1 MDLQLDTEIRSVLK
15 LVRGSFLRTNETPL
29 EKAIQ
34 ELKRVTESAQNA
46 TDTNYSKRLLDEKL
60 KRLGDFPDRKQFK
73 EMKQQLNSHSKY
85 LEGLETKSK
94 KPRKR
99 SIKLQSNKLPKHPQ
113 KPVIPA
119 RKGFTRRG
127 ANKKKTLNTDSRNL
141 RLERTKRQLEK
152 ENVSALYETSR
163 LRQELRK
170 EKRALAKERSENA
183 RKSLEIDLLRSD
195 NNNAYQ
201 NLDESKTALKE
212 AQERCRELE
221 ASLQSQNEATQTAQD
236 PYTGESPTTL
246 DESFDEAGDLGDML
260 PSTPCSPVGNKSNE
274 HVQNIATPPPS
285 QKRRS
290 SIRARAATPPE
301 TPAAGPSNSII
312 LLADCFPVVED
323 ENFDL
328 ETEEIMIDHLKSDR
342 VFRRFKEFLK
352 SGHENS
358 WFCVEDIV
366 KYGYS
371 FGSWND
377 NICENGE
384 HDGVRCRQ
392 VKVTVVDST
401 RHLCFK
407 RDERACANSWQG
419 WDGGEMGW

>member
-1 MDLQLDTEIRSVLK
+1 MDQQLDTEIRNVLE

-29 EKAIQ
+29 ENAIQ
-34 ELKRVTESAQNA
+34 ELRRVTESAQNA
-46 TDTNYSKRLLDEKL
+46 TDSYYSKRLLNEKL
-60 KRLGDFPDRKQFK
+60 KRLDDFPDRKQFK
-73 EMKQQLNSHSKY
+73 EMKQQLDSHSKY
-85 LEGLETKSK
+85 LKDLKTKSK
-94 KPRKR
+94 KQRKR
-99 SIKLQSNKLPKHPQ
+99 SIKLHSSKLPKHPQ

-127 ANKKKTLNTDSRNL
+127 ANKKKTLNTDRRSK
-141 RLERTKRQLEK
+141 RLEVTKRQLEK

-183 RKSLEIDLLRSD
+183 RKSLEIDLLRND
-195 NNNAYQ
+195 NKNAYQ
-201 NLDESKTALKE
+201 TLNETTTALRE

-236 PYTGESPTTL
+236 PYTGESPVTL
-246 DESFDEAGDLGDML
+246 DESFDEAVDLDNML
-260 PSTPCSPVGNKSNE
+260 PSTPCSPVRNKSNE
-274 HVQNIATPPPS
+274 YDQNIATPPPS

-290 SIRARAATPPE
+290 SIRATAATPPE
-301 TPAAGPSNSII
+301 TPAAGPSSNII
-312 LLADCFPVVED
+312 LLAGCFPVVED

-328 ETEEIMIDHLKSDR
+328 ETEEIMLDHLKSDR

-377 NICENGE
+377 NICENGQ
-384 HDGVRCRQ
+384 HNGVRCRQ
-392 VKVTVVDST
+392 VKFAVVDST

-407 RDERACANSWQG
+407 RDERECANSWQG